1 MIFPPRAASSLS
13 FHNHINTPHHL
24 LSESGSFSTV
34 LLFPEICTMEQ
45 EKRPEKEIY
54 NRDLTWGHEIK
65 QKRLW
70 ISSLTLFSS
79 FFSLYRCPLSWDPQK
94 RPPKET
100 YQRDHGMRPSKETN
114 QRGHKQETYYSFA
127 LPFCSFSL
135 YRFPL
140 LWHPKTRPMKETYSR
155 DEQKDPSERPDAR
168 DLQKRPYK
176 KTCKR
181 DLINSKHE
189 TNKRE
194 SKKRQ

>member
-127 LPFCSFSL
+127 LPFCSFSFTVFL
-135 YRFPL
+135 FC
-140 LWHPKTRPMKETYSR
+140 
-155 DEQKDPSERPDAR
+155 DIQ
-168 DLQKRPYK
+168 
-176 KTCKR
+176 KR
-181 DLINSKHE
+181 DLWKRPIHE
-189 TNKRE
+189 TNKRTHRRDQMQE
-194 SKKRQ
+194 TYKRDLIKRPVKETL